1 MKLLLMKQ
9 MNEIPELMQNSHWQ
23 TLVIV
28 PKTENEDF
36 LAALTSSLLL
46 GYKGSNN

>member
-1 MKLLLMKQ
+1 
-9 MNEIPELMQNSHWQ
+9 
-23 TLVIV
+23 LVIV

-46 GYKGSNN
+46 GYKGSNNWHHFLAVASLK